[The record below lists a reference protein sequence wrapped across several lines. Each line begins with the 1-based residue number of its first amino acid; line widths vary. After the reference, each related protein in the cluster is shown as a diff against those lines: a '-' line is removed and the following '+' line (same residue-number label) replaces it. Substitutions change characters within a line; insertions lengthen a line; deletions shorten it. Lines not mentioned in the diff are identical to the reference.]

1 MIKTHWF
8 FVLTV
13 WAMLLVA
20 LLIFPGFEAKA
31 FFHGTIIGL
40 WPIAMWGA
48 SSDGMAFLTLIILS
62 AIELAVCAW
71 VLDKARLPRRAQRLV
86 LISIVIGALA
96 MHLSNDYDYGDWVSS
111 PAVAAA
117 METPEIQY
125 EPNRWDFIDSVVIPK
140 ALVGGMWGLY
150 ASIGLCVLYATGRL
164 FWRAAVR
171 GFRGP
176 RPRFFCKPEES

>member
-1 MIKTHWF
+1 MIKTHRF

-20 LLIFPGFEAKA
+20 LLVFSGFEAKA
-31 FFHGTIIGL
+31 FLRGTIIGL

-111 PAVAAA
+111 PAVVAA

-125 EPNRWDFIDSVVIPK
+125 EPNRWDFTHSVIIPRI
-140 ALVGGMWGLY
+140 LVGGMWGLY
-150 ASIGLCVLYATGRL
+150 AAIGSCTLYAMMLIFSRT
-164 FWRAAVR
+164 AVR
-171 GFRGP
+171 ALRNQ
-176 RPRFFCKPEES
+176 RRHSQCKPEDT